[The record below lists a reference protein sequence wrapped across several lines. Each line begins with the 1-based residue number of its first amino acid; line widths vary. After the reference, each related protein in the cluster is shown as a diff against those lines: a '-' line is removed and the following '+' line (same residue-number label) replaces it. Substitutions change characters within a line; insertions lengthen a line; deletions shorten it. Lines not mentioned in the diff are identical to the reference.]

1 MEPRKVKVTRKD
13 VESPLEASNKTMR
26 MQNSFKRMQ
35 SAITKLD
42 MALKMQ
48 RELTAMQ
55 QLQAYNDAVYQIQFV
70 IDNCDEILEQ

>member
-1 MEPRKVKVTRKD
+1 
-13 VESPLEASNKTMR
+13 